1 MPGTTRGYVGF
12 GKVGTTY
19 AWTGQ
24 SVTAPGMSSGD
35 EHNFGLA
42 YGVGAGFNLTANV
55 QLVGEWEQHRELWRE
70 GSRVTPML
78 QRERQRASSVRR
90 CKKGGALSS

>member
-1 MPGTTRGYVGF
+1 MPGTTRGHVGF

-19 AWTGQ
+19 ALTGQ

-55 QLVGEWEQHRELWRE
+55 QLVGEWEQHRLDFLSGRE
-70 GSRVTPML
+70 NVSMYSLGL
-78 QRERQRASSVRR
+78 
-90 CKKGGALSS
+90 CYKF

>member
-1 MPGTTRGYVGF
+1 MSGSSLMPGTTRGHVGF

-55 QLVGEWEQHRELWRE
+55 QLVGEWEQHRLDFRSGRE
-70 GSRVTPML
+70 NVSMYSLGL
-78 QRERQRASSVRR
+78 R
-90 CKKGGALSS
+90 CKF